1 MTLAEIERAEK
12 DMQQQWY
19 DLVMAEQQGS
29 SLKVLEQMYDTYIL
43 LAEEYNRCCEAFQR
57 ENLAAFIFTLILY
70 LYCPIALTYD
80 DEIDFPC
87 LVHRYET
94 MRIVFITC
102 RLYTIG

>member
-29 SLKVLEQMYDTYIL
+29 LLKVLEQMYDTFIL

-57 ENLAAFIFTLILY
+57 ENLAALRAT
-70 LYCPIALTYD
+70 PAPKRKSSRVNPSSNE
-80 DEIDFPC
+80 DEGHIK
-87 LVHRYET
+87 LAS
-94 MRIVFITC
+94 
-102 RLYTIG
+102 